1 MRGFAT
7 VIVGAA
13 LGAGIISGAALLLY
27 TGQGFLRAAGSLVGL
42 ATAALAA
49 GVWVGGGER
58 AARVVRARWLLL
70 IIAFSLAGAF
80 SLLWLVRTD
89 LRASPFGS
97 AMAVLFILAEPA
109 YFSGSL
115 LMSLSAYGRTTSG
128 AASAIAGGAL
138 GILVASTLLIP
149 SMQAPTIFLGA
160 AVVLTFVGALVAIF
174 ERAPDALEEPMDLKD
189 HVVLVTGVSH
199 PGQAGY
205 TVAQRLLRAGAR
217 VLITARSGNVN
228 EIAREL
234 GPADR
239 ISGAVAD
246 LLDEAAVRA
255 LMSAARER
263 YGRLDALINVAG
275 GLSVIKTMENTT
287 SEEWHRE
294 IQRNAD
300 TAFNVARAALPLL
313 RESRG
318 AIVNFASPAGLRAVK
333 DLGAYSA
340 AKAAVIALSRA
351 LALEERT
358 HGVRVN
364 VIAPGMIDTEQNRKN
379 AEDPSKVRWVT
390 REQVADAALFL
401 ISNEGKGINGEV
413 VHVMGEGIA

>member
-1 MRGFAT
+1 MT
-7 VIVGAA
+7 
-13 LGAGIISGAALLLY
+13 SGAALLLY
-27 TGQGFLRAAGSLVGL
+27 TGQGFLRAAGSLLGL

-49 GVWVGGGER
+49 GVWVGSGER
-58 AARVVRARWLLL
+58 AAYAIRGRWLLL

-80 SLLWLVRTD
+80 SGLWTVRTG
-89 LRASPFGS
+89 LRTVPLGS
-97 AMAVLFILAEPA
+97 ALAVLLILAEPA

-115 LMSLSAYGRTTSG
+115 LMALTARGRATSG
-128 AASAIAGGAL
+128 AATAIAGAAV
-138 GILVASTLLIP
+138 GILMASTLLIP
-149 SMQAPTIFLGA
+149 SMSAPLIFLGT
-160 AVVLTFVGALVAIF
+160 AVVLTFVGALLAIF
-174 ERAPDALEEPMDLKD
+174 ERAPVGMEEAMDLKE

-199 PGQAGY
+199 PGQVAY

-217 VLITARSGNVN
+217 VFITARSGNVN
-228 EIAREL
+228 AIAKEL
-234 GPADR
+234 GSADR
-239 ISGAVAD
+239 ISAMVAD
-246 LLDEAAVRA
+246 LTDDAAVRA

-263 YGRLDALINVAG
+263 YGRLDAVINVAG
-275 GLSVIKTMENTT
+275 GLSVIKTLEDTT
-287 SEEWHRE
+287 PEEWHAE

-300 TAFNVARAALPLL
+300 TAFHVARSALPLL

-318 AIVNFASPAGLRAVK
+318 AIVNFAAPAGLRAVK

-351 LALEERT
+351 LALEERA

-364 VIAPGMIDTEQNRKN
+364 VIAPGMIDTEQNKRSVH
-379 AEDPSKVRWVT
+379 DPSKVRWVS

-413 VHVMGEGIA
+413 VHVMGEGIT